1 MSGRDGRRNLSKSD
15 WKRIE
20 ASLHRTVE
28 DPTRQNHEGLAAMKL
43 TLDRVQFHNGT
54 GPYAQ
59 CPSPAPGQP
68 DSPLWRCV
76 LSVGHDE
83 KHKDA
88 TGRIWSSP

>member
-1 MSGRDGRRNLSKSD
+1 MSGRDGRFNLSKSD

-59 CPSPAPGQP
+59 CSFPAPGTG
-68 DSPLWRCV
+68 DSIIWLCV
-76 LSVGHDE
+76 LTVGHAGA
-83 KHKDA
+83 HVDA
-88 TGRIWSSP
+88 TGRVWIAP